1 MAALESA
8 SGQARPPNGVEIRHE
23 TAPLELVWPLVAWIP
38 AGCATRTRRAP
49 TLSIHLNIGWSPPC
63 SSSNAK
69 GYGAER
75 RRPADC
81 GEITLL
87 PESMREQAFRH
98 IQQVACRKLLARSTT
113 PSPSTAVTAR
123 MPLAQRVLLRMSFI
137 SRNVMGATN
146 FGCGQI
152 RLLVSRRM
160 IGLAT
165 ATLLTLVNQVS
176 GTPYVSGGDS
186 PRGTDCSGL
195 ASWVANAATGRPIYG
210 DRFNTR
216 NQESALLARGFR
228 YGTEPG
234 ALVIGWNGGHTAVTL
249 PDGTPVSSGEGGG
262 VKVGGGGA
270 YQPQFNQHMYL
281 PAVEPDAADAPPAD
295 APAADAPAADAPAAD
310 APPADAPPPID
321 PFAPPPPSI
330 DPFAAPPPP
339 PLEPNAAPPPADV
352 VNVGFVAPAPEAAP
366 GAPDQGMALP
376 PAPPEEI
383 PAPAPD
389 LVTAPAPDGVTD
401 AI

>member
-1 MAALESA
+1 
-8 SGQARPPNGVEIRHE
+8 
-23 TAPLELVWPLVAWIP
+23 
-38 AGCATRTRRAP
+38 
-49 TLSIHLNIGWSPPC
+49 
-63 SSSNAK
+63 
-69 GYGAER
+69 
-75 RRPADC
+75 
-81 GEITLL
+81 
-87 PESMREQAFRH
+87 
-98 IQQVACRKLLARSTT
+98 
-113 PSPSTAVTAR
+113 
-123 MPLAQRVLLRMSFI
+123 
-137 SRNVMGATN
+137 
-146 FGCGQI
+146 
-152 RLLVSRRM
+152 M

-195 ASWVANAATGRPIYG
+195 VSWVANAATGRPIYG

-262 VKVGGGGA
+262 VRVGGGGA
-270 YQPQFNQHMYL
+270 YQPQFNHHMYL
-281 PAVEPDAADAPPAD
+281 PATEPDATDAPP
-295 APAADAPAADAPAAD
+295 AD
-310 APPADAPPPID
+310 APPADAPPPL
-321 PFAPPPPSI
+321 

-339 PLEPNAAPPPADV
+339 PLDPNAAPPPADV
-352 VNVGFVAPAPEAAP
+352 VNVGLVAPAPAAAP

-389 LVTAPAPDGVTD
+389 LVTAPAPDDVPG